1 MLCTAS
7 AGSYL
12 IYECIILHVVTKYL
26 FTDFY
31 SEMIKGEV
39 GRMLLSLNDLES
51 FLEPT

>member
-12 IYECIILHVVTKYL
+12 VYECIILHVVTKYL
-26 FTDFY
+26 FTAFY

-39 GRMLLSLNDLES
+39 GRMLLSPSDLTS
-51 FLEPT
+51 FLEQT